1 MVWTVVRE
9 KATGRKL
16 VVFASHFWWQEKGVA
31 DDYLRLLN
39 ARMLHEA
46 VSGVAKRHGAAV
58 VGGGDLNSP
67 VTSSALAELK
77 KLGLVRQEPYGDLEL
92 SSEGVKVAAEILG
105 RHTLLRRFLM
115 KLGVSRDTAEEDACR
130 MEHILSAE
138 TYDRIHAFL
147 GDEP

>member
-1 MVWTVVRE
+1 MTAMMTKSLE
-9 KATGRKL
+9 
-16 VVFASHFWWQEKGVA
+16 
-31 DDYLRLLN
+31 DYLEKIYMLITDSSR
-39 ARMLHEA
+39 ARVRDVAEGLHVTMPSVNKA
-46 VSGVAKRHGAAV
+46 V
-58 VGGGDLNSP
+58 
-67 VTSSALAELK
+67 AELK

>member
-1 MVWTVVRE
+1 MTAIMTKSLE
-9 KATGRKL
+9 
-16 VVFASHFWWQEKGVA
+16 
-31 DDYLRLLN
+31 DYLEKIYMLITDSSR
-39 ARMLHEA
+39 ARVRDVAEGLHVTMPSVNKA
-46 VSGVAKRHGAAV
+46 VS
-58 VGGGDLNSP
+58 
-67 VTSSALAELK
+67 ELK

-92 SSEGVKVAAEILG
+92 SSEGVKIAAEILG

-138 TYDRIHAFL
+138 TYDRIHSFL

>member
-1 MVWTVVRE
+1 MTAIMTKSLE
-9 KATGRKL
+9 
-16 VVFASHFWWQEKGVA
+16 
-31 DDYLRLLN
+31 DYLEKIYMLITETSR
-39 ARMLHEA
+39 ARVRDVAEGLHVTMPSVNKA
-46 VSGVAKRHGAAV
+46 VS
-58 VGGGDLNSP
+58 
-67 VTSSALAELK
+67 ELK

-92 SSEGVKVAAEILG
+92 SSEGVKMAAEILG

>member
-1 MVWTVVRE
+1 MTAIMTKSLE
-9 KATGRKL
+9 
-16 VVFASHFWWQEKGVA
+16 
-31 DDYLRLLN
+31 DYLEKIYMLITDSSR
-39 ARMLHEA
+39 ARVRDVAEGLHVTMPSVNKA
-46 VSGVAKRHGAAV
+46 VS
-58 VGGGDLNSP
+58 
-67 VTSSALAELK
+67 ELK

-92 SSEGVKVAAEILG
+92 SSEGVKIAAEILG
-105 RHTLLRRFLM
+105 RHTLLRRFLL

>member
-1 MVWTVVRE
+1 MTAIMTKSLE
-9 KATGRKL
+9 
-16 VVFASHFWWQEKGVA
+16 
-31 DDYLRLLN
+31 DYLEKIYMLITETSR
-39 ARMLHEA
+39 ARVRDVAEGLHVTMPSVNKA
-46 VSGVAKRHGAAV
+46 VS
-58 VGGGDLNSP
+58 
-67 VTSSALAELK
+67 ELK

-92 SSEGVKVAAEILG
+92 TSEGVKEAAEILG

-138 TYDRIHAFL
+138 TYDRIRAFL

>member
-1 MVWTVVRE
+1 MTAIMTKSLE
-9 KATGRKL
+9 
-16 VVFASHFWWQEKGVA
+16 
-31 DDYLRLLN
+31 DYLEKIYMLITDSSR
-39 ARMLHEA
+39 ARVRDVAEGLHVTMPSVNKA
-46 VSGVAKRHGAAV
+46 VS
-58 VGGGDLNSP
+58 
-67 VTSSALAELK
+67 ELK

-92 SSEGVKVAAEILG
+92 SSEGVKIAAEILG

>member
-1 MVWTVVRE
+1 MTAIMTKSLE
-9 KATGRKL
+9 
-16 VVFASHFWWQEKGVA
+16 
-31 DDYLRLLN
+31 DYLEKIYMLITETSR
-39 ARMLHEA
+39 ARVRDVAEGLHVTMPSVNKA
-46 VSGVAKRHGAAV
+46 VS
-58 VGGGDLNSP
+58 
-67 VTSSALAELK
+67 ELK

-92 SSEGVKVAAEILG
+92 SPEGVHEASEILG

>member
-1 MVWTVVRE
+1 MTAIMTKSLE
-9 KATGRKL
+9 
-16 VVFASHFWWQEKGVA
+16 
-31 DDYLRLLN
+31 DYLEKIYMLITDSSR
-39 ARMLHEA
+39 ARVRDVAEGLHVTMPSVNKA
-46 VSGVAKRHGAAV
+46 VS
-58 VGGGDLNSP
+58 
-67 VTSSALAELK
+67 ELK